1 MLRCLLQD
9 SAAVSKKIH
18 ELVKGQ
24 VLIIQE
30 KKNQDIQSTSLPMK
44 MEETYTQTHTRNSNM
59 SEKVRK
65 HDIFLFFQKSMSTMI
80 IHHLNYQFTFF
91 SPLLN

>member
-18 ELVKGQ
+18 EFVKGQ

-30 KKNQDIQSTSLPMK
+30 KKYQDIQSTSLPMK
-44 MEETYTQTHTRNSNM
+44 MEETHTHTRNSNM
-59 SEKVRK
+59 SSWKK
-65 HDIFLFFQKSMSTMI
+65 
-80 IHHLNYQFTFF
+80 
-91 SPLLN
+91 